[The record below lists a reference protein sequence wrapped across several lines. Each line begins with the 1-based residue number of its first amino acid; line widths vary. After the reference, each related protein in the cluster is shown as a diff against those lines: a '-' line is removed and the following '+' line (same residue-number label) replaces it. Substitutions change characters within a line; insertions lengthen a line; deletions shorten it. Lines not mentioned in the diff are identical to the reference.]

1 MPSTPESPSAPRLDR
16 RRLIESILVGI
27 VAGFL
32 AGLFGVGG
40 GILMVPALV
49 MVMRMD
55 QRLAHGTSLAA
66 VVPIAV
72 ASTLSY
78 AISGEVD
85 WPVVACLAAGA
96 VGGAV
101 VGTHLLGFLPQK
113 VLGWAFA
120 LLLFATA
127 VRMVFDQ
134 GDAGGRATLSVL
146 GIAAL
151 VLTGLASGV
160 IAGLLGVGGGIV
172 MVPVMVVGF
181 DMSAALAK
189 GSSLAVIIPTAIMG
203 TWRNAKKGNVDLPVA
218 VVAGLA
224 GVASGF
230 LAGLLSV
237 AMPDELSNTLFA
249 ILLVLVAVRMTWQL
263 LRGEQEPE
271 PAEADPVG

>member
-1 MPSTPESPSAPRLDR
+1 MSPDATTTTKDPRR
-16 RRLIESILVGI
+16 TIEAALVG
-27 VAGFL
+27 VLAGFL

-72 ASTLSY
+72 SSTISY

-85 WPVVACLAAGA
+85 WAVVGWLALGA
-96 VGGAV
+96 IAGAV
-101 VGTHLLGFLPQK
+101 VGTHLLASLSPK
-113 VLGWAFA
+113 LLGGAFA
-120 LLLFATA
+120 ALLVATALRLLL
-127 VRMVFDQ
+127 DQ
-134 GDAGGRATLSVL
+134 GAAGGRASL
-146 GIAAL
+146 GVVGALVL

-189 GSSLAVIIPTAIMG
+189 GSSLAVIVPTAVMG
-203 TWRNAKKGNVDLPVA
+203 TWRNLRKDNVDVRVA
-218 VVAGLA
+218 VVSGLA
-224 GVASGF
+224 GVISGF

-237 AMPDELSNTLFA
+237 DMSEALSNTLFA
-249 ILLVLVAVRMTWQL
+249 VLLAVVALRMLWQL
-263 LRGEQEPE
+263 WRTPATAGEIEDT
-271 PAEADPVG
+271 DPVG

>member
-1 MPSTPESPSAPRLDR
+1 MTTPRTSSVRAMGR
-16 RRLIESILVGI
+16 RRLLESIAVGVI
-27 VAGFL
+27 AGFL

-40 GILMVPALV
+40 GILMVPVLV
-49 MVMRMD
+49 MLMRMD

-72 ASTLSY
+72 SSTLSY

-85 WPVVACLAAGA
+85 WPVVACLAVGA

-113 VLGWAFA
+113 VLGWSFA
-120 LLLFATA
+120 VLLFATA
-127 VRMVFDQ
+127 LRMVFDQ
-134 GDAGGRATLSVL
+134 ADAAGRVALSPW

-172 MVPVMVVGF
+172 MVPVMIVGF

-189 GSSLAVIIPTAIMG
+189 GSSLAVIVPTAIMG

-218 VVAGLA
+218 IVAGLA

-237 AMPDELSNTLFA
+237 AMPDALSNTLFA
-249 ILLVLVAVRMTWQL
+249 VLLVLVALRMTWQL
-263 LRGEQEPE
+263 IRGEQEPE
-271 PAEADPVG
+271 PAAADPVG